1 MDKSGND
8 CLDLSYGEY
17 NISNVL
23 ITSCGDKGISVG
35 EKSLLRVES
44 GMVKD
49 IEIGVASKDQS
60 LTNLKDLKIINFND
74 QCFSKYQKKQ
84 EFGMGELFHENVF
97 CDKKVNVF

>member
-1 MDKSGND
+1 MRASGNIKLLKIINSSYDAIDADFSNLNFKKIIVDKSGND

-60 LTNLKDLKIINFND
+60 LTNLKRFKDN
-74 QCFSKYQKKQ
+74 
-84 EFGMGELFHENVF
+84 
-97 CDKKVNVF
+97 

>member
-1 MDKSGND
+1 MYILCNHPYF
-8 CLDLSYGEY
+8 LLS
-17 NISNVL
+17 
-23 ITSCGDKGISVG
+23 TSRIGGRGKKRKVSLLVWVG

-97 CDKKVNVF
+97 CDKKS